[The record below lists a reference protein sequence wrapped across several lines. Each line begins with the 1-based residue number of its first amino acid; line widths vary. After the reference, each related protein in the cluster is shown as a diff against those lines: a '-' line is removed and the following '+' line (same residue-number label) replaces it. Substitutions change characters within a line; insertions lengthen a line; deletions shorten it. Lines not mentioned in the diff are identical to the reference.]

1 MKLEDIEVGDEL
13 QPLEKEITNAQL
25 FRYSA
30 VTWNPHRIHYDTEYA
45 KDVEGHP
52 DVLVHQDMHGAVA
65 QQLLLDW
72 VGTDGELRA
81 LSWRNVGRATS
92 GDVLVAEAEV
102 IDIDPADGVV
112 EFHIETHTGQE
123 RCAEG
128 TATMQVRSSGEESQ

>member
-1 MKLEDIEVGDEL
+1 VTSLDDVAVGDEL
-13 QPLEKEITNAQL
+13 PPLEKEFTKPQL

-45 KDVEGHP
+45 REEGHP
-52 DVLVHQDMHGAVA
+52 DVLVQQHMHGAVV

-72 VGTDGELRA
+72 LGTDGELCS

-92 GDVLVAEAEV
+92 EQVLIVEAEV
-102 IDIDPADGVV
+102 TDVDREANRIDFEVSTRT
-112 EFHIETHTGQE
+112 ERE

-128 TATMQVRSSGEESQ
+128 AASVRLFEND